1 MKEVIKSFCEDE
13 QTTNGLFLIDM
24 PTGAGKTYEVIHYI
38 KELMEKYPDKKIFF
52 VTTLKKNLDAPY
64 EDLLEI
70 LSEEQK
76 KKVFRIK
83 PNIDFVKENF
93 DSIKDEIKK
102 NNEIWRSEEFKNL
115 KDKYEIADLLKKS
128 KKDYQ
133 FSDFKDAERE
143 FRKLLSF
150 KLHEE
155 FKQRDKKIQAIQTE
169 PKWKWVGNLYPS
181 VFTQNFSVYFLTI
194 DKFLLEHST
203 IVEHPYFFYNH
214 QSFKNSFVFV
224 DEFDATKETMLKN
237 IIERNIENGINY
249 IDLFKKIHSGL
260 LTREV
265 PKKLTTPSETRKN
278 GAYKDFS
285 LAKIIEDI
293 KKLSL
298 DISEKHRLDFCHKS
312 QNFDHEERYFLFHDF
327 GYSSMV
333 SDQKDIVTKF
343 DSKGNWNAISLNS
356 DKETKKIQE
365 VLYDIKRF
373 TNFFLRGVSVLS
385 INYQQLRQE
394 EISQSDTKRDYSIES
409 AIQTVLST
417 FITEPSIVAK
427 LTREVQMLWKNR
439 VTFIDNDFESGD
451 VSFCNKGWN
460 YYEFIDE
467 DRHDLKTDIFRYSFE
482 ETPEKIM
489 KKMCLSAKVIGL
501 SATASLDTVTANYDL
516 KYLKWRL
523 HSGYR
528 QLTDNDRKRL
538 HQQFQ
543 NSVSGY
549 REDMIKVDVTES
561 MTDDDYINSNQW
573 RKIFS
578 NEEIAES
585 IHDELEIMLSADTNA
600 YKKRR
605 YFRVAWV
612 FKQFVNQPKI
622 YSLLCMLTTLPKED
636 SNTLKWSFLQ
646 KIFKTISNE
655 ANVPYNDVAVVL
667 DGTDFDNKKD
677 NILSDLANGQRRF
690 VISTYQTIG
699 AGQNLQYEIPETLRG
714 NLVHTNKFKERE
726 QKDFDAI
733 YLDKPTNVIVNMIQ
747 PEVPL
752 EDVARYIYQCEYLCD
767 NWEIPKCFKD
777 YNIRV
782 AFDKLRG
789 KSQYFYPLLD
799 TKSAQIAATRCLIQA
814 VGRICRTNMK
824 SPHIYI
830 FAHDEI
836 SDILYYPIINDESK
850 DFNWEFR
857 ALVNELKDGR
867 QIQIP
872 EEIGVVNKAEDV
884 SFKANRQIHK
894 LLKFEFWTRES
905 IEQWQRLRDF
915 VLQHPTLTPDDWE
928 KNQWKFF
935 YIELPIKS
943 NKVYYKTENDF
954 SKTNVSFSAQ
964 SGFAEESAPSVNL
977 HTLLKLF
984 GLKSYFEQKEY
995 AINWETHKYIMS
1007 PPLFNNIYKGAL
1019 GEVVGKYFFE
1029 QILNIELEDLEPQF
1043 YEFFDFKVKGKPV
1056 FVDFKHWKESTKFN
1070 AIEYIEKIQT
1080 KKDECGAETVIVVNT
1095 QIVNDSN
1102 YQPSVTQMI
1111 VEIPILYSLD
1121 NDVLVPNEQAI
1132 TYIKNATATKISK
1145 KTVANSPK
1153 LLYIFIKSQ
1162 HLSIYIFIN
1171 TNSCRNSHFIRLSI
1185 ISFKE

>member
-70 LSEEQK
+70 LSEDQK

-102 NNEIWRSEEFKNL
+102 NNEIWKSEEFKIL

-133 FSDFKDAERE
+133 FSDFKDAEYD

-155 FKQRDKKIQAIQTE
+155 FKQRDKKIQAIQTKE
-169 PKWKWVGNLYPS
+169 KWKWVGNLYPS

-265 PKKLTTPSETRKN
+265 PKKLITPSETRKN

-298 DISEKHRLDFCHKS
+298 DINEKHRLDFCHKS

-333 SDQKDIVTKF
+333 SDQKDIVIKF

-549 REDMIKVDVTES
+549 RKDMIKVDVTEP
-561 MTDDDYINSNQW
+561 MTDNDYIYDNQW
-573 RKIFS
+573 RKLFS
-578 NEEIAES
+578 NEETAEY
-585 IHDELEIMLSADTNA
+585 IHAELENLLPPPLEQGKRKDV
-600 YKKRR
+600 YYKRR
-605 YFRVAWV
+605 YFRIAWV
-612 FKQFVNQPKI
+612 YKKFVCQKEMQ
-622 YSLLCMLTTLPKED
+622 SLLCLLTALPND
-636 SNTLKWSFLQ
+636 NSNFLKWSFLQ
-646 KIFKTISNE
+646 KIFKAISEE
-655 ANVPYNDVAVVL
+655 AGDTYDVNVAVVL
-667 DGTDFDNKKD
+667 DSTDFDNKKD
-677 NILSDLANGQRRF
+677 GILDELASGERRF
-690 VISTYQTIG
+690 VVSSYQTIG
-699 AGQNLQYEIPETLRG
+699 AGQNLQYDIPESLDG
-714 NLVHTNKFKERE
+714 KLVHTNNFKKRA

-733 YLDKPTNVIVNMIQ
+733 YLDKPTNIIVNMLK
-747 PEVPL
+747 PDVTL
-752 EDVARYIYQCEYLCD
+752 EDIACYIYQCEYLCD
-767 NWEIPKCFKD
+767 NWEIPRTVKD
-777 YNIRV
+777 NNIRA
-782 AFDKLRG
+782 AFDKLKG
-789 KSQYFYPLLD
+789 KEPYFDLSLLY

-836 SDILYYPIINDESK
+836 SNTLYSPIIDDKSK

-857 ALVNELKDGR
+857 ELVKALKTDR
-867 QIQIP
+867 QSSMP
-872 EEIGVVNKAEDV
+872 KEIDITRKAEDI
-884 SFKANRQIHK
+884 SFKANRQI
-894 LLKFEFWTRES
+894 LKMLNFKYWNRES

-935 YIELPIKS
+935 YIELPIES

-954 SKTNVSFSAQ
+954 FKTNVLFSAQ

-995 AINWETHKYIMS
+995 AIDWETHKYIMS

-1132 TYIKNATATKISK
+1132 TYIKNAIDGKYNKSDNSK
-1145 KTVANSPK
+1145 G
-1153 LLYIFIKSQ
+1153 
-1162 HLSIYIFIN
+1162 
-1171 TNSCRNSHFIRLSI
+1171 
-1185 ISFKE
+1185 

>member
-13 QTTNGLFLIDM
+13 QISNGLFLIDM

-52 VTTLKKNLDAPY
+52 VTTLKKNLDDPCD
-64 EDLLEI
+64 DLLKI

-83 PNIDFVKENF
+83 PNIDFVKDNY
-93 DSIKDEIKK
+93 DSVKDEIKK
-102 NNEIWRSEEFKNL
+102 NSEIWKSEEFKNL

-128 KKDYQ
+128 KKDTQ
-133 FSDFKDAERE
+133 FSDFKDAEYE

-150 KLHEE
+150 KLHENY
-155 FKQRDKKIQAIQTE
+155 KQRDKKLRAVKTE
-169 PKWKWVGNLYPS
+169 PKWQWVGKLYPS
-181 VFTQNFSVYFLTI
+181 VFTQDYSVYFLTI

-214 QSFKNSFVFV
+214 KSFKNSFVFV

-237 IIERNIENGINY
+237 IIEGNIKNGINY
-249 IDLFKKIHSGL
+249 IDLFKRIHSGL
-260 LTREV
+260 LTREI
-265 PKKLTTPSETRKN
+265 PKRLITPSETRKKN
-278 GAYKDFS
+278 EYNKAFP
-285 LAKIIEDI
+285 LVKIIEDI
-293 KKLSL
+293 KKFALETN
-298 DISEKHRLDFCHKS
+298 EKHKLDFCHKS
-312 QNFDHEERYFLFHDF
+312 QDFDHEERYFLFNDF

-343 DSKGNWNAISLNS
+343 DGKGNWNAILLKS
-356 DKETKKIQE
+356 DNETKKIQE
-365 VLYDIKRF
+365 VLSDIKRF
-373 TNFFLRGVSVLS
+373 INYFLKGVSVLS

-394 EISQSDTKRDYSIES
+394 EISQSETQRDYSIDS

-417 FITEPSIVAK
+417 FISEPSIVTK
-427 LTREVQMLWKNR
+427 LVREVQMSWKNR
-439 VTFIDNDFESGD
+439 DKTALTRIDDDYENGD
-451 VSFCNKGWN
+451 IRFCNKGWN
-460 YYEFIDE
+460 YYEFLDE

-523 HSGYR
+523 HNGYR

-573 RKIFS
+573 EKIFS
-578 NEEIAES
+578 NEERAES
-585 IHDELEIMLSADTNA
+585 IQNELETLLPPRLDKKGKRTDV
-600 YKKRR
+600 YQKRR

-612 FKQFVNQPKI
+612 FKQFVNQPEI

-646 KIFKTISNE
+646 KIFRAISNE
-655 ANVPYNDVAVVL
+655 ANMPYDDVAVVL

-677 NILSDLANGQRRF
+677 NILNDLANGQRRF

-699 AGQNLQYEIPETLRG
+699 AGQNLQYRIPEILRG
-714 NLVHTNKFKERE
+714 NLVHTNKFEKRE

-733 YLDKPTNVIVNMIQ
+733 YLDKPTNVMVNMIQ
-747 PEVPL
+747 AEVPL

-767 NWEIPKCFKD
+767 NCEITKNEKD
-777 YNIRV
+777 GNIRA

-789 KSQYFYPLLD
+789 KDSFFNPLLD
-799 TKSAQIAATRCLIQA
+799 TKSAQIAATKYLIQA

-824 SPHIYI
+824 SQHIYI

-857 ALVNELKDGR
+857 ALVNKLKDGR
-867 QIQIP
+867 QIQMP
-872 EEIGVVNKAEDV
+872 EEIDVVNKAEDI
-884 SFKANRQIHK
+884 SFKANRQI
-894 LLKFEFWTRES
+894 LKMLNFKFWNRES
-905 IEQWQRLRDF
+905 IEQWQRLRDY
-915 VLQHPTLTPDDWE
+915 VLQHPTLTQEDW
-928 KNQWKFF
+928 KNSPWKFF
-935 YIELPIKS
+935 YIELPTEG
-943 NKVYYKTENDF
+943 NKMYYKTDNDF
-954 SKTNVSFSAQ
+954 FKTDVSFCAQ
-964 SGFAEESAPSVNL
+964 SGFAEESAQTVNL
-977 HTLLKLF
+977 HSLLKLS
-984 GLKSYFEQKEY
+984 GLKSYFEKKGY
-995 AINWETHKYIMS
+995 AIDWRKNKFIMS

-1019 GEVVGKYFFE
+1019 GEVVGKFLFE
-1029 QILNIELEDLEPQF
+1029 QIPEVELEDLEPQY

-1070 AIEYIEKIQT
+1070 ALEYSEKIQT

-1095 QIVNDSN
+1095 QIVNGSN
-1102 YQPSVTQMI
+1102 FQPSVTQMI
-1111 VEIPILYSLD
+1111 VEIPILYSLG
-1121 NDVLVPNEQAI
+1121 NDMLEPNEQAV
-1132 TYIKNATATKISK
+1132 TYIKNAIDGKYNKSVNSK
-1145 KTVANSPK
+1145 G
-1153 LLYIFIKSQ
+1153 
-1162 HLSIYIFIN
+1162 
-1171 TNSCRNSHFIRLSI
+1171 
-1185 ISFKE
+1185 